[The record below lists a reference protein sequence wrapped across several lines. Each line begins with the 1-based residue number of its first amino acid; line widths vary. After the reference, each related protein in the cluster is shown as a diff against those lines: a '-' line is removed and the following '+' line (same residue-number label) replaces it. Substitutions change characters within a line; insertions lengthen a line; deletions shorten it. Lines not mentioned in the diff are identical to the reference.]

1 MFPIIVNFMEEN
13 KKREQQNSNN
23 NMAIKKATT
32 PINNTNYAS
41 MFIYLM
47 KTNIKS
53 TMNRALKFFSF

>member
-23 NMAIKKATT
+23 NMAIT